1 MPTLQESMQNMRVKN
16 YTRVKRNDK
25 AYRQCE
31 EWAVVALERL
41 LKLYRNNVV
50 EEDMQARL
58 WRDDMD
64 KAIRRYQ
71 EYAIQ
76 GRIKSHYNQSVVSL
90 AAKDVTFEHVIP
102 LCVVRDLLIDGKITI
117 QQAINMPTCRVSK
130 KVDKALREASLHD
143 STPDG
148 WTFFKRY
155 QLIAPDIEI
164 KTFNGKSIDN
174 LDTWT
179 LEDHYRFFNV
189 VEE

>member
-76 GRIKSHYNQSVVSL
+76 GRIKSHYIQSGVSL

-179 LEDHYRFFNV
+179 LEDHYRFFNT

>member
-76 GRIKSHYNQSVVSL
+76 GRIKSHYNQSGVSL